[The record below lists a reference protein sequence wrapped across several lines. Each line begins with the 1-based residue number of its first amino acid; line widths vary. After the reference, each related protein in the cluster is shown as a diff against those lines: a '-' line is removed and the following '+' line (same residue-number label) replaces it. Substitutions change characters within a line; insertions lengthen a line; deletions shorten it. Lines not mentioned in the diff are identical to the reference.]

1 MRNRWMG
8 LGIVALVAAT
18 AACSSGTG
26 TGTSASGGGDKVTL
40 TYGVWDKNQ
49 APVMQ
54 KIADAFT
61 ATHPKVSVSV
71 QITPFDSYFTKLK
84 AAATGGQAP
93 DVFWLNGP
101 NFQLYASNN
110 VLLPD
115 LKIDA
120 SNYPPALVNLYQY
133 QGKQYG
139 VPKDFD
145 TIGLWYNKKLFDAAG
160 VKYPTADW
168 KWSDVQAA
176 AAKLTDPAKGVFGLG
191 APPSGQENFYD
202 TVYQAG
208 GYIISPDG
216 KRSGYDNANTI
227 KGLRFWT
234 DLIDKH
240 HSPSMQQMTDTQPPQ
255 MFEAGKLAMIYG
267 GSWNATEFA
276 GNTSTKDSVDVTAL
290 PAGDKKATVIHG
302 LANVVFART
311 QHPDEAK
318 QFAEFL
324 GSKQAADLQASTG
337 AVIPA
342 FNGTQQAWVKAFPQY
357 HLQSFLD
364 ELPDAVPFPVSK
376 DTAAWNTAETDI
388 LTKAWSGTEP
398 VEQAATE
405 LAAKMNAALAKETK

>member
-8 LGIVALVAAT
+8 FGIVALVAAT

-324 GSKQAADLQASTG
+324 GSKQAAELQASTG

>member
-216 KRSGYDNANTI
+216 KRSGYDNPNTI
-227 KGLRFWT
+227 KGLKFWT

-255 MFEAGKLAMIYG
+255 MFEAGKLAMLYG

-276 GNTSTKDSVDVTAL
+276 GNTNTKDSVDVTAL

-364 ELPDAVPFPVSK
+364 ELPDGVPLPVSK
-376 DTAAWNTAETDI
+376 DTAAWNAAETNT